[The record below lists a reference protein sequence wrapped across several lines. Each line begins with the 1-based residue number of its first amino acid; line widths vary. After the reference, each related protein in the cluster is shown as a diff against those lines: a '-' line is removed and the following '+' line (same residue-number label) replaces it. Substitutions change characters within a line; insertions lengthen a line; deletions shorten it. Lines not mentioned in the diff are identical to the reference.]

1 MNGEMRWLSVAQN
14 SLSLAEPFSLV
25 PTVPNRLLIPY
36 LFIGALLLAP
46 QTTSAQ
52 AQSAG
57 DSVMDAANNLRPG
70 DVLRLR
76 IWREPDLSGDF
87 PVDPRGRVV
96 LPKLGP
102 LDVAS
107 VDSDSLQPRLVR
119 AYSEF
124 LNNPSIEVV
133 PLRRISVLGAVQ
145 KPGVYPVDPTMTVAD
160 VVALAGGASPDGKR
174 DRVELRRGNER
185 VSANLQQASR
195 VADSPIRSG
204 DQLYVP
210 QRSWLDRN
218 TALAAGLL
226 GTAASLAIALGR

>member
-1 MNGEMRWLSVAQN
+1 MVRCGGSRCTE
-14 SLSLAEPFSLV
+14 LSLAAEPFSLV
-25 PTVPNRLLIPY
+25 PSLPNSLLIPS

-46 QTTSAQ
+46 LTASAQ
-52 AQSAG
+52 AQTAD
-57 DSVMDAANNLRPG
+57 DSITNVANNLRPG
-70 DVLRLR
+70 DILRLR

-87 PVDPRGRVV
+87 PVDTRGTVV

-119 AYSEF
+119 AYAEF

-174 DRVELRRGNER
+174 DRVELRRGDER

-195 VADSPIRSG
+195 LADSPIRSG

-210 QRSWLDRN
+210 QRSWLGRN
-218 TALAAGLL
+218 TALVAGLV

>member
-1 MNGEMRWLSVAQN
+1 V
-14 SLSLAEPFSLV
+14 
-25 PTVPNRLLIPY
+25 
-36 LFIGALLLAP
+36 FIAALLLAT

-52 AQSAG
+52 GQNAS
-57 DSVMDAANNLRPG
+57 DSVMDAADNLRPG

-87 PVDPRGRVV
+87 PVDTHGRVV
-96 LPKLGP
+96 LPKLGS

-119 AYSEF
+119 AYSEY

-174 DRVELRRGNER
+174 DRVELRRGDER

-210 QRSWLDRN
+210 QRSWLGRN
-218 TALAAGLL
+218 TALVAGLV

>member
-1 MNGEMRWLSVAQN
+1 VASVAQN
-14 SLSLAEPFSLV
+14 ALSLAEPFTLV
-25 PTVPNRLLIPY
+25 TTLPHRLLIPC
-36 LFIGALLLAP
+36 LFLGVLLVAP
-46 QTTSAQ
+46 RTTSAQ
-52 AQSAG
+52 GQSAG
-57 DSVMDAANNLRPG
+57 DSVVNAADNLRPG

-87 PVDPRGRVV
+87 PVDPRGRVM
-96 LPKLGP
+96 LPKLGL
-102 LDVAS
+102 LDVSS
-107 VDSDSLQPRLVR
+107 VDSDSLHPRLVL

-195 VADSPIRSG
+195 VAASPIRSG

-210 QRSWLDRN
+210 QRSWLSRN
-218 TALAAGLL
+218 TALVAGLV

>member
-1 MNGEMRWLSVAQN
+1 MRRLPVAQN
-14 SLSLAEPFSLV
+14 YLALAEPFSLV
-25 PTVPNRLLIPY
+25 STLPNKLLVPC

-46 QTTSAQ
+46 RTTSAQ

-57 DSVMDAANNLRPG
+57 ESVMDAADNLRPG

-87 PVDPRGRVV
+87 PVDTRGRVV

-102 LDVAS
+102 LDVTS
-107 VDSDSLQPRLVR
+107 VESDSLQPRLVR

-195 VADSPIRSG
+195 VADSPIQSG

-210 QRSWLDRN
+210 QRSWLGRN
-218 TALAAGLL
+218 TALVAGLV

>member
-1 MNGEMRWLSVAQN
+1 M
-14 SLSLAEPFSLV
+14 
-25 PTVPNRLLIPY
+25 PNRLLFPC
-36 LFIGALLLAP
+36 LLLGALLLVSR
-46 QTTSAQ
+46 TVSAQ
-52 AQSAG
+52 VQSAG
-57 DSVMDAANNLRPG
+57 DPVANAADNLRPG

-87 PVDPRGRVV
+87 PVDTRGTVV

-102 LDVAS
+102 WDVAS
-107 VDSDSLQPRLVR
+107 VDSDSLQPWLVR

-160 VVALAGGASPDGKR
+160 VVALAGGASPEGKR
-174 DRVELRRGNER
+174 DRVELRRGDER

-195 VADSPIRSG
+195 VADSPIHSG

-210 QRSWLDRN
+210 QRSWLGRN
-218 TALAAGLL
+218 SVLVAGLV